1 MDKEIWKDVVGYEG
15 LYQVSNKGR
24 VKSIARVI
32 ERKNGAK
39 LPVSEKILA
48 FNKTKVTKRHP
59 RVRYNVQLWKNNEKK
74 VCAVSRLVAIAF
86 IPNPDNK
93 PQVNHIDGNPTNNCV
108 ENLEWVTNSENVKH
122 AYENGLIVPNKK
134 ALYKQK
140 TCRPIRGIHRET
152 GGYAEFSSVHEG
164 ARALGVTVM
173 AISNVVRHNSK
184 VEYDK
189 RACKGYEFEYVNES
203 VETIENVF
211 NNKDRWLLGRNE

>member
-1 MDKEIWKDVVGYEG
+1 MKVY
-15 LYQVSNKGR
+15 
-24 VKSIARVI
+24 
-32 ERKNGAK
+32 
-39 LPVSEKILA
+39 
-48 FNKTKVTKRHP
+48 TK
-59 RVRYNVQLWKNNEKK
+59 
-74 VCAVSRLVAIAF
+74 C
-86 IPNPDNK
+86 
-93 PQVNHIDGNPTNNCV
+93 PTNNCV

-140 TCRPIRGIHRET
+140 TCRPIRGVHRET